1 MRKCRRNLQF
11 KTIDKFILTSRRLK
25 INLDK
30 IMLEQL
36 PITTLRLSTMVLSIR
51 DSKSTRIRPKTIH
64 PIRTRKTFL
73 KGNCKDKLSQ
83 KPEIDSSNNHFL
95 MCWLLRSLKKR
106 PIKRDLNTINS
117 ILRTFKAQTLIHM
130 VKRS

>member
-1 MRKCRRNLQF
+1 M
-11 KTIDKFILTSRRLK
+11 IDKFILTSRRLK

-36 PITTLRLSTMVLSIR
+36 PITTLQLSTMVLSIK

-73 KGNCKDKLSQ
+73 KGNCKDRLSQ
-83 KPEIDSSNNHFL
+83 RPEIGSSNNHFL
-95 MCWLLRSLKKR
+95 MCWLLMSPNRKSSMKG
-106 PIKRDLNTINS
+106 TGMINS
-117 ILRTFKAQTLIHM
+117 ILKTFMAQTLIRM
-130 VKRS
+130 AKRK